1 MTGNHR
7 GGFTAPPDEELL
19 AMQPLADEIGWKRK
33 PDRLVI
39 TGSPFGP
46 QLMRLYRPEEDEA
59 KDPNP

>member
-1 MTGNHR
+1 
-7 GGFTAPPDEELL
+7 
-19 AMQPLADEIGWKRK
+19 MQTLADEIGWKRK